1 MEIKEYRKYCED
13 EILRLYASVGWT
25 AYTDD
30 PAALER
36 GFRHSLLVLAA
47 WEDGELAGLIR
58 AVGDGATIVFIQ
70 DILGFKVFD
79 LRVDRVI
86 GHIRDVLTSNPAHDM
101 YEIAGEDGRLIY
113 IPAIKPFLK
122 EIDMDAGI
130 VYVESIEGLIE

>member
-1 MEIKEYRKYCED
+1 MDIREYREYKAED
-13 EILRLYASVGWT
+13 VLRLYASVGWT

-86 GHIRDVLTSNPAHDM
+86 GRIRDVLTSNPAHDM

-122 EIDMDAGI
+122 EIDMEAGVI
-130 VYVESIEGLIE
+130 YVESIEGLIE

>member
-1 MEIKEYRKYCED
+1 MDIREYREYKAAD
-13 EILRLYASVGWT
+13 VLHLYASVGWT

-86 GHIRDVLTSNPAHDM
+86 GRIRDVLTSNPAHDM

-122 EIDMDAGI
+122 EIDMEAGVI
-130 VYVESIEGLIE
+130 YVESIEGLIE

>member
-1 MEIKEYRKYCED
+1 MAAYED
-13 EILRLYASVGWT
+13 DRLLGI
-25 AYTDD
+25 
-30 PAALER
+30 
-36 GFRHSLLVLAA
+36 
-47 WEDGELAGLIR
+47 IR